1 MSDQAI
7 QPRIREE
14 IYSDDKIAEAVVG
27 DIERRLSIWERVS
40 NIDAVR
46 KLSVLVTLI
55 VAWEL
60 YTRISDINELMFPT
74 FSATGM
80 ALFSALFYE
89 DLLTNVWNSLSLLV
103 MGYVIGVGIAAVLVV
118 FGVWTRF
125 GSDLLTTLTAM
136 LNPLP
141 AIALLPMAMLWFGLG
156 PAAIVF
162 TLLHSIIWP
171 VALNTHAGFMGVSE
185 TQRMVG
191 RNYGLG
197 GLPYIYKILIP
208 AAFPSILTGLRIGWA
223 FAWRTLIAA
232 ELVFGGQVADTSGQ
246 LGAEGGN
253 SGGLGWIIFQN
264 QMENQTPYVF
274 AGLFTVILVGIIL
287 ENGSSAPLKTGRF
300 AGGACKSHDRSRDR
314 NHHPARIRG

>member
-1 MSDQAI
+1 MSDRVI
-7 QPRIREE
+7 QPYVREE
-14 IYSDDKIAEAVVG
+14 LDGRDVGEAVIG
-27 DIERRLSIWERVS
+27 DVERRLSVWERVS
-40 NIDAVR
+40 NVDAVR
-46 KLSVLVTLI
+46 KLSVLVTLV
-55 VAWEL
+55 VAWEI
-60 YTRISDINELMFPT
+60 YTRISNINELMFPT
-74 FSATGM
+74 FSSTGT
-80 ALFSALFYE
+80 ALYNALVNE
-89 DLLTNVWNSLSLLV
+89 GLLINVWNSLSLLL
-103 MGYVIGVGIAAVLVV
+103 MGYGIGLGIAAVLVV

-171 VALNTHAGFMGVSE
+171 VALNTHSGFMGVSE

-191 RNYGLG
+191 RNYGLR
-197 GLPYIYKILIP
+197 GLSYIYKILIP

-246 LGAEGGN
+246 LGAEG
-253 SGGLGWIIFQN
+253 SSAGGLGWVIFQS

-274 AGLFTVILVGIIL
+274 AGLFAVILVGIVI
-287 ENGSSAPLKTGRF
+287 ENGVFRNIE
-300 AGGACKSHDRSRDR
+300 DRT
-314 NHHPARIRG
+314 IRRWGMQIA

>member
-1 MSDQAI
+1 MSERAFE
-7 QPRIREE
+7 PYVREE
-14 IYSDDKIAEAVVG
+14 LDGRDVGEAVVG
-27 DIERRLSIWERVS
+27 DVERRLSVRERIS
-40 NIDAVR
+40 NVDSVR
-46 KLSVLVTLI
+46 KLSVLVTL
-55 VAWEL
+55 VAAWEI

-74 FSATGM
+74 FSATGT
-80 ALFSALFYE
+80 ALYNALVNE
-89 DLLTNVWNSLSLLV
+89 GLLINVWNSLSLLL
-103 MGYVIGVGIAAVLVV
+103 MGYGIGLGIAAALVV

-171 VALNTHAGFMGVSE
+171 VALNTHSGFMGVSE

-191 RNYGLG
+191 RNYGLR
-197 GLPYIYKILIP
+197 GLSYIYKILIP

-246 LGAEGGN
+246 LGAEG
-253 SGGLGWIIFQN
+253 SSAGGLGWIIFQN

-274 AGLFTVILVGIIL
+274 ACLFAVILVGIII
-287 ENGSSAPLKTGRF
+287 ENGVFRNVEGRT
-300 AGGACKSHDRSRDR
+300 
-314 NHHPARIRG
+314 IRRWGMQIA

>member
-1 MSDQAI
+1 MSDRVI
-7 QPRIREE
+7 QPSVREE
-14 IYSDDKIAEAVVG
+14 LDGRDVGEAVVG
-27 DIERRLSIWERVS
+27 DVERRLSVWERVS

-46 KLSVLVTLI
+46 KLSVLVTLV

-74 FSATGM
+74 FFSTGT
-80 ALFSALFYE
+80 ALYNALVNE
-89 DLLTNVWNSLSLLV
+89 SLLINVWNSLSLLL
-103 MGYVIGVGIAAVLVV
+103 MGYGIGVGIAAVLVV

-171 VALNTHAGFMGVSE
+171 VALNTHSGFMGVSE

-191 RNYGLG
+191 RNYGLR
-197 GLPYIYKILIP
+197 GLSYIYKILIP

-246 LGAEGGN
+246 LGAEG
-253 SGGLGWIIFQN
+253 SSAGGLGWVIFQS

-274 AGLFTVILVGIIL
+274 AGLFAVILVGIII
-287 ENGSSAPLKTGRF
+287 ENGVFRNIE
-300 AGGACKSHDRSRDR
+300 DRT
-314 NHHPARIRG
+314 IRRWGMQIA